1 MHGPTLEDGLLCSI
15 CCLHAKEDR
24 AWKWKYG
31 LNARA
36 GRVAAG
42 EEVEAAA
49 ATHSA
54 MGQAAATNAGACR
67 VAAGAE
73 TEPSAAAHSAKG
85 QAATA
90 SNLRWQVLTVDDTL
104 FAPPLPQD
112 GETVHRV
119 NHLHTKLRLCFKSWI
134 ASLVS
139 ASTKIELNTI
149 RTSSWAEKA
158 GICSVKSKRHV
169 IRRCLPCRQC
179 RGIQVIYVRLV

>member
-73 TEPSAAAHSAKG
+73 
-85 QAATA
+85 
-90 SNLRWQVLTVDDTL
+90 
-104 FAPPLPQD
+104 
-112 GETVHRV
+112 
-119 NHLHTKLRLCFKSWI
+119 
-134 ASLVS
+134 
-139 ASTKIELNTI
+139 
-149 RTSSWAEKA
+149 AE
-158 GICSVKSKRHV
+158 
-169 IRRCLPCRQC
+169 
-179 RGIQVIYVRLV
+179 

>member
-1 MHGPTLEDGLLCSI
+1 M
-15 CCLHAKEDR
+15 
-24 AWKWKYG
+24 
-31 LNARA
+31 
-36 GRVAAG
+36 AA
-42 EEVEAAA
+42 
-49 ATHSA
+49 
-54 MGQAAATNAGACR
+54 R

-73 TEPSAAAHSAKG
+73 AKPPAAAHSAKG